1 MNKTVTIVLAVVL
14 MVIVMAISII
24 LFFTGT
30 AAREKWDLQEVWT
43 AYFPQA
49 ESMKIIDLT
58 GDKVKD
64 VFLQSTSEVAIL
76 DAQGQKI
83 WSGTYQT
90 PATTMGD
97 FDGDGTDDF
106 VVIYQ
111 PPGESV
117 TATAYTGQGQE
128 LWTRALPNFGEPSR
142 ATSVDFQGDKV
153 REIVAGDMNGHLVC
167 LSSQGEILWE
177 YDLPS
182 PTSSADAYVRGLDD
196 VPLAGI
202 TAVAAANY
210 AGQVVLLD
218 GQGQPL
224 WSPEEFLE
232 RLRRLRAYDLDGDGR
247 SEVILGG
254 EYGSIMVLSSS
265 DGMPLWSQAI
275 GQRVQEIRDVEIDG
289 DPATTE
295 IAVGGREGSLVVYN
309 YQGQKMMS
317 ASPGGRVSEIASMDI
332 NDDGH
337 QEILAGNDGGKLALY
352 DDQGSSITSKSFAGE
367 ITRLDT
373 GKLTGEDQIA
383 VAAGGE
389 VSLLQLELDKAPFWY
404 NTLVAGFI
412 ACLAI
417 AAGAWAIT
425 NITPAPKLQY
435 SAEDMTI
442 EGLRAKRKMY
452 LESLHELKKAHQAGE
467 VPAES
472 YLARSKELR
481 EQVAQA
487 EAEMMRLGAS
497 IKPEMMKCPNCGGS
511 IELGSDKCEYCGQ
524 TVI

>member
-14 MVIVMAISII
+14 MVIVMTISVM
-24 LFFTGT
+24 LFFTGS
-30 AAREKWDLQEVWT
+30 AAREKWDFREVWT
-43 AYFPQA
+43 VSFSGA

-58 GDKVKD
+58 GDKVRD
-64 VFLQSTSEVAIL
+64 VFLQSPSEVAIL
-76 DAQGQKI
+76 DAQGQTI
-83 WSGTYQT
+83 WSGTYQM

-97 FDGDGTDDF
+97 FNGDGTDDF

-111 PPGESV
+111 PSGESV

-128 LWTRALPNFGEPSR
+128 LWSRALPDFGQPSR
-142 ATSVDFQGDKV
+142 STSVDLQGDKV

-177 YDLPS
+177 YDLLAPS
-182 PTSSADAYVRGLDD
+182 DPGDAYVRGLDD
-196 VPLAGI
+196 VPLAG
-202 TAVAAANY
+202 TTGVAVASY
-210 AGQVVLLD
+210 AGLFVLLD

-224 WSPEEFLE
+224 WGPEPFPE

-254 EYGSIMVLSSS
+254 EYGSVQARSGN
-265 DGMPLWSQAI
+265 DGAQLWSQSI
-275 GQRVQEIRDVEIDG
+275 GQRVQEIRDVEVDG
-289 DPATTE
+289 NPATTE
-295 IAVGGREGSLVVYN
+295 VAVGGREGSLVVYN
-309 YQGQKMMS
+309 HQGQQSMN
-317 ASPGGRVSEIASMDI
+317 ASPGGRVSEIAAIDLD
-332 NDDGH
+332 DDGR
-337 QEILAGNDGGKLALY
+337 QEVLVGNDEGKLAVY
-352 DDQGSSITSKSFAGE
+352 NYQGNSVQSKSFTGE

-373 GKLTGEDQIA
+373 GKLTDEDQIA
-383 VAAGGE
+383 VAAGSG
-389 VSLLQLELDKAPFWY
+389 VSLLRMKMIKAPFWY

-417 AAGAWAIT
+417 AAGAWALT

-452 LESLHELKKAHQAGE
+452 LESLHELKRAHQAGE
-467 VPAES
+467 VPGES

-481 EQVAQA
+481 EQVARA
-487 EAEMMRLGAS
+487 EAEMMKLGAS

>member
-14 MVIVMAISII
+14 MVIVMTISVI
-24 LFFTGT
+24 LFFTG
-30 AAREKWDLQEVWT
+30 AAGREKWEFHEVWT
-43 AYFPQA
+43 ASFSGA

-64 VFLQSTSEVAIL
+64 VFLQSQSEVAIL
-76 DAQGQKI
+76 DAQGQRI
-83 WSGTYQT
+83 WSGTYQM

-97 FDGDGTDDF
+97 FNGDGTDDF
-106 VVIYQ
+106 VVIYR
-111 PPGESV
+111 PSGESV

-142 ATSVDFQGDKV
+142 ATSVDLQGDKV

-182 PTSSADAYVRGLDD
+182 PTSSSDAYVRGLDD
-196 VPLAGI
+196 APLAG
-202 TAVAAANY
+202 TTGVAVASY
-210 AGQVVLLD
+210 AGLFALLD

-224 WSPEEFLE
+224 WGPEPFPE
-232 RLRRLRAYDLDGDGR
+232 RLRRLRAYDLDGDGN
-247 SEVILGG
+247 SEVMLGG
-254 EYGSIMVLSSS
+254 EYGTVWALNGSK
-265 DGMPLWSQAI
+265 GEPLWSQFI
-275 GQRVQEIRDVEIDG
+275 GQRVQEIRDVEVDG
-289 DPATTE
+289 NPATTE
-295 IAVGGREGSLVVYN
+295 VAVGGKEGSLVVYDH
-309 YQGQKMMS
+309 QGQQLMS
-317 ASPGGRVSEIASMDI
+317 VSPGGRVSEIASIDMD
-332 NDDGH
+332 DDGR
-337 QEILAGNDGGKLALY
+337 QEILVGNDSGKLAIY
-352 DDQGSSITSKSFAGE
+352 DHQGNSLQSKIFTGE

-373 GKLTGEDQIA
+373 GKLTDEDQIA
-383 VAAGGE
+383 VAAGSR
-389 VSLLQLELDKAPFWY
+389 VSLLQMKMIKAPFWY

-417 AAGAWAIT
+417 AAGAWALT

-452 LESLHELKKAHQAGE
+452 LESLHELKRAHQAGE
-467 VPAES
+467 VPGES

-481 EQVAQA
+481 EQVALA